1 MLRLNLFVLILI
13 LIFGFSFSGQSLE
26 KSGNADKKIYSK
38 KEIETL
44 KEKYELAVRMYKAG
58 SYYSS
63 LNILTKILSDRNNPL
78 YGKALFLTA
87 KIYLHL
93 GVKTGLKEFLQKAM
107 YYLNTYSYSVKNPF
121 NWEFYYVK
129 GNIYENLFMY
139 EMAMASYKMAFS
151 KADDHKKQF
160 KTVVAILRTAAWLK
174 KMDIVTRY
182 IVLVNLERLSEKEK
196 KEFEFVKGLVEFRK
210 GNYKQA
216 IKYLLP
222 VYKSY
227 EEYLIQN
234 PEYYLIVG
242 ENAYRLGKYDF
253 AKQIFRRIISIVKDE
268 SVIRKSL
275 LRLGDIA
282 LKKGDKILAFNYFY
296 RLLKKYPKSKEAT
309 VSKLKLIALSR
320 KDKEILARLLV
331 SKDEDFKEPL
341 PFVLKTLVSNRNN
354 YVGFFALADFGFL
367 VLNTK
372 SEKLFDKLTWE
383 LSLVNVSRLKYEH
396 KELLNNLWK
405 SEIKKLASF
414 RVCKLF
420 VSNKKFFFEVFDRD
434 TIEFFYNGLKQCG
447 KYDIALSIAKFF
459 TEKWR
464 DDRSYLLLADAYLNF
479 GNYKKSLKVLSRVR
493 NKNCQYHIILTKDY
507 IFLKKINTRLAIDL
521 NTYCTE
527 KTVERN
533 LLEAFVY
540 AETSDIE
547 RAFLFIE
554 QVKKDFPDYYTKE
567 TLGKIFLRKFVY
579 LLFENRMYD
588 KALKILIPLSEKL
601 KKDCDVNSW
610 VVIASI
616 RTGKNKLADRFTNRI
631 RGCNT
636 EWSIVA
642 RNIYEDYQVIR
653 GIKK

>member
-1 MLRLNLFVLILI
+1 MLRLNLVVLILI
-13 LIFGFSFSGQSLE
+13 LIFGFSFSGENLK
-26 KSGNADKKIYSK
+26 KSGNADKKIYTK

-44 KEKYELAVRMYKAG
+44 KEKYRLAVQMYRSG
-58 SYYSS
+58 SYYSA
-63 LNILTKILSDRNNPL
+63 LNILTKILSDRKNPL
-78 YGKALFLTA
+78 YGKALFLTS

-93 GVKTGLKEFLQKAM
+93 GIKTGLKEFLQKAM
-107 YYLNTYSYSVKNPF
+107 YYLNTYSYTVKNPF
-121 NWEFYYVK
+121 NWEFYYIK
-129 GNIYENLFMY
+129 GNIYENLYMY

-151 KADDHKKQF
+151 KADDPKKQF

-182 IVLVNLERLSEKEK
+182 IVLVNLEMLSETEK

-210 GNYKQA
+210 GNYKEA
-216 IKYLLP
+216 IKYLIP

-242 ENAYRLGKYDF
+242 ESAYRLGKYDF

-282 LKKGDKILAFNYFY
+282 LKKGDKILAFNYYY

-309 VSKLKLIALSR
+309 ISKLKLIALSR

-331 SKDEDFKEPL
+331 SKDEDFKDPL

-367 VLNTK
+367 VLNAE

-405 SEIKKLASF
+405 PEIKKLPSF

-420 VSNKKFFFEVFDRD
+420 VSNKKFFFDVFDRD
-434 TIEFFYNGLKQCG
+434 TIQFFYNGLKNCG
-447 KYDIALSIAKFF
+447 KYDIALGIAKFLNK
-459 TEKWR
+459 KWK
-464 DDRSYLLLADAYLNF
+464 DDRSYLLLADAYYYL
-479 GNYKKSLKVLSRVR
+479 GNYKKSLGVLNKVK
-493 NKNCQYHIILTKDY
+493 NKNCQYYIILTKDY
-507 IFLKKINTRLAIDL
+507 IFLKKIQKKLATDL
-521 NTYCTE
+521 NTYCT
-527 KTVERN
+527 KRTVERN
-533 LLEAFVY
+533 LLQAFVY
-540 AETSDIE
+540 SETGDIQK
-547 RAFLFIE
+547 AFFILE
-554 QVKKDFPDYYTKE
+554 QVKKDFPDYYKKTAI
-567 TLGKIFLRKFVY
+567 GKIFLRKFVY
-579 LLFENRMYD
+579 LLFENRMYN

-601 KKDCDVNSW
+601 KNDCDINSW
-610 VVIASI
+610 MVIASV
-616 RTGKNKLADRFTNRI
+616 RTGRFNLVDRFKDRI
-631 RGCNT
+631 KNCNT

-642 RNIYEDYQVIR
+642 KNIYEDYKVIR

>member
-1 MLRLNLFVLILI
+1 MLRLSTAVLISLI
-13 LIFGFSFSGQSLE
+13 LFFGYSFPEEQ
-26 KSGNADKKIYSK
+26 KNKKIYTTE
-38 KEIETL
+38 EIEVF
-44 KEKYELAVRMYKAG
+44 KEKYKLAVQMYRAG
-58 SYYSS
+58 SYYSA
-63 LNILTKILSDRNNPL
+63 LNILTKILSDRDNPL

-107 YYLNTYSYSVKNPF
+107 YYLNTYSYTVEDPYD
-121 NWEFYYVK
+121 WEFYYIK

-151 KADDHKKQF
+151 KADDPKKQF

-182 IVLVNLERLSEKEK
+182 IVLVNLEQLSEKEK

-210 GNYKQA
+210 GNYKEA
-216 IKYLLP
+216 IKYLIP
-222 VYKSY
+222 VYKNY

-268 SVIRKSL
+268 SVIRRSL

-282 LKKGDKILAFNYFY
+282 LKKGDKILAFNYYY
-296 RLLKKYPKSKEAT
+296 RLLKKYPESKEA
-309 VSKLKLIALSR
+309 VISKLKLIALSR

-331 SKDEDFKEPL
+331 SKDKDFEDPL

-367 VLNTK
+367 TLNTR

-396 KELLNNLWK
+396 KEFINSLWK
-405 SEIKKLASF
+405 PEIKKLSGF
-414 RVCKLF
+414 RICKLF
-420 VSNKKFFFEVFDRD
+420 VSNEKFFFDVFDRD
-434 TIEFFYNGLKQCG
+434 TVEFFYNGLKGCG
-447 KYDIALSIAKFF
+447 KYNIALNVAKFL
-459 TEKWR
+459 TEKWK
-464 DDRSYLLLADAYLNF
+464 DDRSYLILADAYYHL
-479 GNYKKSLKVLSRVR
+479 GKYKKSIETLNKVKKKDCR
-493 NKNCQYHIILTKDY
+493 YYIILTKNY
-507 IFLKKINTRLAIDL
+507 IFLKKIKTELAVSL
-521 NTYCTE
+521 QTYC
-527 KTVERN
+527 KKRTVEKN
-533 LLEAFVY
+533 VLQAFIY
-540 AETSDIE
+540 AETGDLK
-547 RAFLFIE
+547 RAFRIVE
-554 QVKKDFPDYYTKE
+554 QVRENFPDYYRKTA
-567 TLGKIFLRKFVY
+567 LGKIFLRKFVY

-588 KALKILIPLSEKL
+588 KALKILLPLSEKF
-601 KKDCDVNSW
+601 KKDCDINSW
-610 VVIASI
+610 ITIAAV
-616 RTGKNKLADRFTNRI
+616 RTGKDELINRFEKKLK
-631 RGCNT
+631 GCNT

-642 RNIYEDYQVIR
+642 VNIYESYKVTR
-653 GIKK
+653 GIKR